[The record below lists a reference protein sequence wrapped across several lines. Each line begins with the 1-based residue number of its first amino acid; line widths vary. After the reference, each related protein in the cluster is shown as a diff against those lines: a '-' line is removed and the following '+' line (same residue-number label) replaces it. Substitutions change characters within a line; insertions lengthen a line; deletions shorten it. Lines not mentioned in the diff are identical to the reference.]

1 IMADDTLARTFW
13 ARVERSGPKPAQQVK
28 QAGGWRT
35 LSWQEVGV
43 IVREV
48 ALGLLALGR
57 KKDDAGGLLSTSR
70 AEWGQAG
77 FAILSV
83 GCRTIPVYPSYPPD
97 LVEYIVNDAEVRT
110 LVVEDPA
117 QLQKLMEVRPKVA
130 RLEHVVVVRGY
141 QGTDPW
147 VLTWDALRR
156 LGRENEDKWKS
167 ELAGRVAD
175 GRSDDVATIV
185 YTSGTTG
192 PPKRVVQT

>member
-1 IMADDTLARTFW
+1 MADDTLTRTFW
-13 ARVERSGPKPAQQVK
+13 ARVERSGTKPAQQVK

-48 ALGLLALGR
+48 ALGLLALGM
-57 KKDDAGGLLSTSR
+57 KKDDAVGILSTSR
-70 AEWGQAG
+70 AEWVQAD
-77 FAILSV
+77 FAIFSI

-97 LVEYIVNDAEVRT
+97 LVEYLVNDAEVRT
-110 LVVEDPA
+110 LIVEDPA
-117 QLQKLMEVRPKVA
+117 QLQKLMEVRPKIA

-192 PPKRVVQT
+192 PPKGVV

>member
-1 IMADDTLARTFW
+1 QAD
-13 ARVERSGPKPAQQVK
+13 
-28 QAGGWRT
+28 
-35 LSWQEVGV
+35 
-43 IVREV
+43 
-48 ALGLLALGR
+48 
-57 KKDDAGGLLSTSR
+57 
-70 AEWGQAG
+70 
-77 FAILSV
+77 FAIFSV

-192 PPKRVVQT
+192 PPKGVVQTHGNHMATLQSSQQTLRIAEGDVHLLFLPLAHSFGRLESFAGIYRGLTTAFAESIDRLPPNLP